1 MWRWKGFGAKGYIR
15 EDTWTWSEGGN
26 EPSAGDA
33 YRRVYTRA
41 PTDLELKFATDQVWV
56 CTRISSKKH
65 RFTWVEQGPGLSMAV
80 PFLWSGHH
88 SVVQQSHVQMRQI
101 SWSNVVKSSSVQNCT
116 TVGICISCFFL
127 VFSCLP
133 WEDLCGSLIV
143 CIRTS
148 DRADRADRAPG
159 KTSFKGRCTCCTAPK
174 FVQGFLWRLPSL
186 FCATSW
192 TGKTWSRRLC
202 REVGK
207 KQVSAEWVHSCPF
220 SGKGS
225 FMWKWT
231 SWSLILEHVVRTFDP
246 VGIYLFLCLCRDNL
260 GQTGLCACVVWVPIC
275 VPVYVEAASLC
286 HSSGSCEEVCATF
299 ARAAN
304 WSLLPACWAFRQCTA
319 WHSCNFDML
328 WAPMNINEHKSKLHF
343 EGICFSLNILRRE
356 SSKTESNLRQI
367 HS

>member
-1 MWRWKGFGAKGYIR
+1 MNPVPGMHIEGSTQELLRTLNWNLLRIKSGFAHELVARSIDSPGWNK
-15 EDTWTWSEGGN
+15 
-26 EPSAGDA
+26 
-33 YRRVYTRA
+33 
-41 PTDLELKFATDQVWV
+41 DLGCPWLSHSCDPGTTPWCSKVTYKCDKF
-56 CTRISSKKH
+56 H
-65 RFTWVEQGPGLSMAV
+65 G
-80 PFLWSGHH
+80 
-88 SVVQQSHVQMRQI
+88 QM
-101 SWSNVVKSSSVQNCT
+101 SSSRQAFRT
-116 TVGICISCFFL
+116 APLLEFAFL

>member
-1 MWRWKGFGAKGYIR
+1 MVK
-15 EDTWTWSEGGN
+15 
-26 EPSAGDA
+26 
-33 YRRVYTRA
+33 
-41 PTDLELKFATDQVWV
+41 
-56 CTRISSKKH
+56 C
-65 RFTWVEQGPGLSMAV
+65 
-80 PFLWSGHH
+80 
-88 SVVQQSHVQMRQI
+88 RQ
-101 SWSNVVKSSSVQNCT
+101 VVKRSELHHFWNLHFL
-116 TVGICISCFFL
+116 FFFI

-159 KTSFKGRCTCCTAPK
+159 KTSFKGRCTSCTAPK

-192 TGKTWSRRLC
+192 TGKTWSCRLC

-246 VGIYLFLCLCRDNL
+246 VGIYFVSR
-260 GQTGLCACVVWVPIC
+260 
-275 VPVYVEAASLC
+275 
-286 HSSGSCEEVCATF
+286 
-299 ARAAN
+299 
-304 WSLLPACWAFRQCTA
+304 
-319 WHSCNFDML
+319 
-328 WAPMNINEHKSKLHF
+328 
-343 EGICFSLNILRRE
+343 
-356 SSKTESNLRQI
+356 
-367 HS
+367 